1 MSDVRI
7 ARRYAKA
14 LVGLCDKDKSHE
26 AVGRDLEKV
35 VDALNKE
42 PKVLSAL
49 VDPSITSRT
58 KAEVLRSVSR
68 SLLLRPTTTH
78 FLVLLAEKG
87 RVDAL
92 SSIRDEFSRRL
103 DDVQGRVRARVTSAR
118 PLTVIEKKRVEDALK
133 KATGKTVALEATVDE
148 KLLGGVVTRI
158 GNLVLDGSV
167 RTQLNTLESR
177 LRQAVQ

>member
-14 LVGLCDKDKSHE
+14 LVGLCEKDKSHE
-26 AVGRDLEKV
+26 AVGRDLDKV
-35 VDALNKE
+35 VDALEKE
-42 PKVLSAL
+42 PKVFGAL
-49 VDPSITSRT
+49 TDPSISSRT
-58 KAEVLRSVSR
+58 KGEVLRSVSR

-78 FLVLLAEKG
+78 FLVLLADKG
-87 RVDAL
+87 RVAAL
-92 SSIRDEFSRRL
+92 PGIRVEFGRRL
-103 DDVQGRVRARVTSAR
+103 DEVQGRGRARVTSAR
-118 PLTVIEKKRVEDALK
+118 PLTIIEKKRVEDALK
-133 KATGKTVALEATVDE
+133 RATGKSVVLDATVDE

-167 RTQLNTLESR
+167 RHQLDSLQGR